1 MNDASET
8 MQRLEDLVLRN
19 APVLLRAAARDE
31 PYRRYQPI
39 PDWLQACIVSRYAAH
54 ETVAELSA
62 NLEISQ
68 VTIAKILRQRGVA
81 LRRGRRL
88 NAHLVPA

>member
-8 MQRLEDLVLRN
+8 MQRIEVMVAKH
-19 APVLLRAAARDE
+19 APRLLRAAAHDE

-54 ETVAELSA
+54 ESITELST

-68 VTIAKILRQRGVA
+68 VTITKILRQRGVA

-88 NAHLVPA
+88 NAHLIPA